1 MMKKLLAAV
10 AASLLLANSHAAT
23 LKTAQGEVEIAKTPE
38 RIAVYDI
45 GALDTLIA
53 LGLGEKIV
61 GIPGEK
67 FAADFATPNAK
78 EIGTLFE
85 PDLEALNAVK
95 PDLIIVASR
104 SASKLDEVQK
114 VAQAV
119 DLSIPGEN
127 AYQEGL
133 ARLNDLGALFA
144 KEAEAKKISD
154 ELNALRD
161 EVKTRAAGKGKVL
174 ALLVNGPKIAL
185 YGPDSRAGWLQSEL
199 GLQLVHNEKM
209 SGRHG
214 DPVSFEYIA
223 QENPDWIYALDRLA
237 AIGED
242 GASARQTLDKELV
255 HGKKAWKKGCTYDSW
270 TEFFNYD
277 KWIECFHECNIDPDL
292 YANRH
297 RNEFEQEPWDHIDC
311 GVTKDYLRKEWK
323 MAQKGLLTHDCR
335 HLPCNGC
342 AVCPLLDVKLID
354 HKEDV
359 PGEKAV
365 FIYKQG

>member
-78 EIGTLFE
+78 EVGTLFE

-242 GASARQTLDKELV
+242 GASARQTLDNELV
-255 HGKKAWKKGCTYDSW
+255 HGTTAWKKGQIIYPQTKHIY
-270 TEFFNYD
+270 
-277 KWIECFHECNIDPDL
+277 IDIGGPASL
-292 YANRH
+292 RH
-297 RNEFEQEPWDHIDC
+297 SLEELKTAFA
-311 GVTKDYLRKEWK
+311 K
-323 MAQKGLLTHDCR
+323 
-335 HLPCNGC
+335 
-342 AVCPLLDVKLID
+342 
-354 HKEDV
+354 
-359 PGEKAV
+359 
-365 FIYKQG
+365 

>member
-1 MMKKLLAAV
+1 MLKNLLAAA
-10 AASLLLANSHAAT
+10 AASLLLATQAAT
-23 LKTAQGEVEIAKTPE
+23 LQTAQGEVEIAKTPE

-53 LGLGEKIV
+53 LGLGDKIV

-67 FAADFATPNAK
+67 FADDFSTPNAK
-78 EIGTLFE
+78 EVGTLFE

-104 SASKLDEVQK
+104 SASKLDEVK
-114 VAQAV
+114 VVAQAV
-119 DLSIPGEN
+119 DLSVPGEN

-133 ARLNDLGALFA
+133 ARLNALGVVFG
-144 KEAEAKKISD
+144 KEAEAKKVTD

-161 EVKTRAAGKGKVL
+161 EVKALSADKGKVL
-174 ALLVNGPKIAL
+174 ALLVNGAKIAL
-185 YGPDSRAGWLQSEL
+185 YGPDSRAGWLQKEL

-242 GASARQTLDKELV
+242 GASAKQTLDNELV
-255 HGKKAWKKGCTYDSW
+255 HGTTAWKKGQVIYPQTKHIY
-270 TEFFNYD
+270 
-277 KWIECFHECNIDPDL
+277 IDIGGPASL
-292 YANRH
+292 RH
-297 RNEFEQEPWDHIDC
+297 SLEELKTAFA
-311 GVTKDYLRKEWK
+311 K
-323 MAQKGLLTHDCR
+323 
-335 HLPCNGC
+335 
-342 AVCPLLDVKLID
+342 
-354 HKEDV
+354 
-359 PGEKAV
+359 
-365 FIYKQG
+365 

>member
-1 MMKKLLAAV
+1 MLKKLLATAV
-10 AASLLLANSHAAT
+10 ASLVLAAQAT
-23 LKTAQGEVEIAKTPE
+23 PLKTAQGDVEIAKVPE

-45 GALDTLIA
+45 GALDTLVA
-53 LGLGEKIV
+53 LGLGDKIV

-78 EIGTLFE
+78 EVGTLFE
-85 PDLEALNAVK
+85 PDLEALNAAK

-104 SASKLDEVQK
+104 SAGKLDEVK
-114 VAQAV
+114 AVAQAV
-119 DLSIPGEN
+119 DLSVPGDN

-133 ARLNDLGALFA
+133 ARLESLGAVFG
-144 KEAEAKKISD
+144 KEAEAKKNAD

-161 EVKTRAAGKGKVL
+161 AVKAESADKGKVL

-185 YGPDSRAGWLQSEL
+185 YGPDSRAGWLQKEL

-242 GASARQTLDKELV
+242 GASAKQTLDNELV
-255 HGKKAWKKGCTYDSW
+255 HGTTAWKKGQVIYPQTKNVY
-270 TEFFNYD
+270 
-277 KWIECFHECNIDPDL
+277 IDIGGPT
-292 YANRH
+292 A
-297 RNEFEQEPWDHIDC
+297 
-311 GVTKDYLRKEWK
+311 LRATLEELKTAFAK
-323 MAQKGLLTHDCR
+323 
-335 HLPCNGC
+335 
-342 AVCPLLDVKLID
+342 
-354 HKEDV
+354 
-359 PGEKAV
+359 
-365 FIYKQG
+365 